1 MAQHDYVIDN
11 QSFPATRTDINN
23 VLQAIASNNSGASA
37 PSTTYANQFWYET
50 DTNKLYIRNEDN
62 DAWIEVAVLDQA
74 NDIVSS
80 ITSETLVANIVNERT
95 SGSGVTVDGLLIKD
109 KEIGTTAAPA
119 TLQATSL
126 NGGQFSRRNVV
137 TNGAV
142 QVAQRSTSVTG
153 IGASAGYFTVDRF
166 NLNIANTAG
175 RLTMTQT
182 ADAPSGFANCIKLD
196 CTTADTSIAANEL
209 MILEQRFEGQDLQRF
224 AKGTSDAKEYTV
236 SFYVKGNASATYVV
250 ELFDVD
256 NTRQVSKSF
265 SVTTSWARVQL
276 TFPADTTGA
285 FDDDANQSLNMHI
298 WLHAGS
304 DFTSGTLSQTWT
316 SNTNANRAVGVSS
329 FFSSTDNTFFITG
342 LQMEVGSVA
351 TEFEHRSFGEELA
364 LCQRYYQKSYPQ
376 GTSAGT
382 AVADNTKIQFSFGTE
397 GSGIVG
403 YNASLPVVMRANPTT
418 TVYDGDGNSGKVDI
432 LSSGAGVTHNQA
444 TNVVNG
450 RAEFINVRIFGK
462 TCAGMAFHY
471 EADAEL

>member
-1 MAQHDYVIDN
+1 MSKDKLTDYD
-11 QSFPATRTDINN
+11 ATAGNNTDIGGISVDEGMLPSNVNN
-23 VLQAIASNNSGASA
+23 AIREIMSHLKDFAAGTQGV
-37 PSTTYANQFWYET
+37 TTIGVDTINET
-50 DTNKLYIRNEDN
+50 TVGN
-62 DAWIEVAVLDQA
+62 
-74 NDIVSS
+74 
-80 ITSETLVANIVNERT
+80 
-95 SGSGVTVDGLLIKD
+95 GVTVNG
-109 KEIGTTAAPA
+109 
-119 TLQATSL
+119 LQASSI
-126 NGGQFSRRNVV
+126 NGGQIGGRRNVV
-137 TNGAV
+137 TNGAMN
-142 QVAQRSTSVTG
+142 VAQRSTSVTG
-153 IGASAGYFTVDRF
+153 IGASDGYFTVDRF
-166 NLNIANTAG
+166 NINVGDTSAG

-182 ADAPSGFANCIKLD
+182 ADGPSGFANCIKLD
-196 CTTADTSIAANEL
+196 CTTADTSIAAGEFL
-209 MILEQRFEGQDLQRF
+209 ILEQRFEGQDLQRF
-224 AKGTSDAKEYTV
+224 MKGTSDAKEYAV

-250 ELFDVD
+250 ELFDAD
-256 NTRQVSKSF
+256 NTRQVSKTF
-265 SVTTSWARVQL
+265 SVTTSWTRVEL

-285 FDDDANQSLNMHI
+285 FTDDANQSLNMHI
-298 WLHAGS
+298 FLHAGS
-304 DFTSGTLSQTWT
+304 NFTSGTLSQTWT

-444 TNVVNG
+444 TNVVSG
-450 RAEFINVRIFGK
+450 KAEFINVRIFGK